1 MVLICGSAWMPNTDL
16 TPLDPEQCKNIPEKG
31 KQKQLIAAYKI
42 AAENHDL
49 QYFKNLLAEHQRAV
63 QQEAEE
69 REAEAARKAAQKA
82 EKEARAAEKKKKR
95 KSTADTDVEMADAE
109 EEDKKSKSKKRKKE
123 AESDAEEEKV
133 IHTFIVRF
141 MKTVTDHPS
150 RQRHRRR
157 RRSSS

>member
-1 MVLICGSAWMPNTDL
+1 MGLISDSAWMPNTDL

-69 REAEAARKAAQKA
+69 REAAAARKAAQKA
-82 EKEARAAEKKKKR
+82 EKEARAEKKKKR
-95 KSTADTDVEMADAE
+95 KSAADIDVEMAEAE

-123 AESDAEEEKV
+123 VESDAEEEKV
-133 IHTFIVRF
+133 IHTSLIRLT
-141 MKTVTDHPS
+141 MIVTDHPS
-150 RQRHRRR
+150 RQRLPRQH
-157 RRSSS
+157 RSSS